1 MHEQAII
8 PTRPGTLAEVV
19 RRVRDENEE
28 LRFCLAGFLDEF
40 YADRVPAAR
49 RARLEA
55 EPSLLGDERRDALI
69 GAIGE
74 HLCDRWV
81 LGGPPAWTHDPA
93 RFLAYPWF
101 MGPERLKA
109 FLLAESPS
117 AFRRRFIFTE
127 AEPLR
132 RASMPKDGRWWAY
145 ETMRTGLVPEPGDI
159 EPASHV
165 QPTDS
170 LQMK

>member
-1 MHEQAII
+1 MSDQTTI

-19 RRVRDENEE
+19 RRVRDEHDE

-40 YADRVPAAR
+40 YANRVPFTR
-49 RARLEA
+49 RARIEA
-55 EPSLLGDERRDALI
+55 EPGLFGDERRDALI

-74 HLCDRWV
+74 HLCHRWG
-81 LGGPPAWTHDPA
+81 LGEPPAWTHDPV
-93 RFLAYPWF
+93 RFLARPWF
-101 MGPERLKA
+101 MGPERMKA

-145 ETMRTGLVPEPGDI
+145 EAMRTGLVPEPEDI
-159 EPASHV
+159 EPSERV

-170 LQMK
+170 VQVK

>member
-1 MHEQAII
+1 M
-8 PTRPGTLAEVV
+8 
-19 RRVRDENEE
+19 RRARDEHDE

-40 YADRVPAAR
+40 YADRVPATR
-49 RARLEA
+49 RARLEV
-55 EPSLLGDERRDALI
+55 EPGLFGDERRDALI

-74 HLCDRWV
+74 HLCHRWG
-81 LGGPPAWTHDPA
+81 LGEPPAWTHDRA
-93 RFLAYPWF
+93 RFLARPWF
-101 MGPERLKA
+101 MGPDRMKA
-109 FLLAESPS
+109 FLRAESPS

-159 EPASHV
+159 DGSDARTHS
-165 QPTDS
+165 
-170 LQMK
+170 

>member
-1 MHEQAII
+1 MPDQAII

-19 RRVRDENEE
+19 RRVRDDDDE

-40 YADRVPAAR
+40 YTDRTSPGR
-49 RARLEA
+49 RERIEA
-55 EPSLLGDERRDALI
+55 EPGLFGDERRDALI

-74 HLCDRWV
+74 HLCHRWG
-81 LGGPPAWTHDPA
+81 LGEPPAWTHDAA
-93 RFLAYPWF
+93 RFLGRPWF

-117 AFRRRFIFTE
+117 AFRRRFIFAE

-145 ETMRTGLVPEPGDI
+145 ETMRTGLVPETGDI
-159 EPASHV
+159 EAPDHV
-165 QPTDS
+165 RATDS
-170 LQMK
+170 AQAK